1 MKVLRKL
8 RRFFQDIR
16 DARTRGK
23 HLLRSN
29 LSAVQ
34 LRELDA
40 LNYFEVTGGA
50 SGIHYRIHNSANI
63 NVDELDADRKVV
75 CKLCFSPQ
83 GSLVRGDILL
93 AQKLAL
99 ELFECD
105 ALAIATRH
113 PVAQFAPHWS
123 RPAG

>member
-1 MKVLRKL
+1 MNALRAL
-8 RRFFQDIR
+8 RQFFHDIQ

-23 HLLRSN
+23 HLLRAN
-29 LSAVQ
+29 LTAVQ

-50 SGIHYRIHNSANI
+50 SGTSYRIHNSANI
-63 NVDELDADRKVV
+63 NVDELDEQRKVV
-75 CKLCFSPQ
+75 CKWCFGPE

-105 ALAIATRH
+105 TLAVANRH
-113 PVAQFAPHWS
+113 PVEEFAPHWS
-123 RPAG
+123 RPGC